1 MKQGR
6 SRGLLSVSYVIAL
19 HRSKS
24 GSGRWPVAYSG
35 KVTEAW
41 ITTSFFLQ
49 AAHVRMRGA
58 RVRQCCEGPTFT
70 SDARLALPS
79 ASRALCCVVVC
90 VAMSGAGV
98 ASRTAD
104 PVSLPAELP
113 VRLYMRALRQYQK
126 LLDLRRL
133 TSKDKVSQH
142 P

>member
-90 VAMSGAGV
+90 SGHEWRGCGVPDGGSRVLAGGTPRSLV
-98 ASRTAD
+98 HASTPPIPEASRPKA
-104 PVSLPAELP
+104 A
-113 VRLYMRALRQYQK
+113 
-126 LLDLRRL
+126 
-133 TSKDKVSQH
+133 H
-142 P
+142 F